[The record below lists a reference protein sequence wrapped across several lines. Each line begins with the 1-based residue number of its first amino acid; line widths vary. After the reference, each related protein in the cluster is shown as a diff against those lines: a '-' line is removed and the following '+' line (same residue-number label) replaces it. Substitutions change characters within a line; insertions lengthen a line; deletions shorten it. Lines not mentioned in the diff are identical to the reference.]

1 MRFMTCRAK
10 DTAGTAS
17 TEPVSISRLSLRL
30 RDSEKAST
38 LQCRSF
44 FPAQGYPE
52 SAHRKNRVAIITYPH
67 SDSDQFESVNAAPAF
82 VNEI

>member
-1 MRFMTCRAK
+1 MRFKTCRAK

-17 TEPVSISRLSLRL
+17 AEPLSIRRLCLRL
-30 RDSEKAST
+30 RDSEKASA

-44 FPAQGYPE
+44 FRAQGYPE

-67 SDSDQFESVNAAPAF
+67 SEIDQFESTDAAPAF
-82 VNEI
+82 VNEL